1 MKKSMTAGEFRN
13 YQFNEVKKSAFMMAE
28 VVTILTVALI
38 VLAGSDN
45 LIRFLYA
52 IAPHKAAFAC
62 FLFLM
67 FALSLW
73 LIYFAAKEQAN
84 NKHWVPNDPDQ
95 PVNYKT
101 QGVMK

>member
-1 MKKSMTAGEFRN
+1 MGKMTSGQFRN
-13 YQFNEVKKSAFMMAE
+13 YQFNEVKKSAFIMAII
-28 VVTILTVALI
+28 VTIMTVALM
-38 VLAGSDN
+38 VFAGSDN
-45 LIRFLYA
+45 LIRFMYA
-52 IAPHKAAFAC
+52 VLPHTAAFFC
-62 FLFLM
+62 FLCLV

-84 NKHWVPNDPDQ
+84 NKHWEPNDLDQ